1 MVRVQKR
8 LEGSNNTKVL
18 VPLAI
23 ADVLLPEA
31 HEESAVLMA

>member
-8 LEGSNNTKVL
+8 LEGSNNTKV
-18 VPLAI
+18 PLAI

-31 HEESAVLMA
+31 HEEGAVLMA